1 MQMLKDKWSNF
12 RANTMAFFKPEGV
25 WNRQAIIAVLIGGFI
40 GWLIITVTFGMRL
53 KRMLKKV
60 PGVKLLFKTTRAVRS
75 IRVTRR
81 NSGGPRAMGGRR
93 VYRKK

>member
-1 MQMLKDKWSNF
+1 MQMLKDKLASF

-53 KRMLKKV
+53 KKLLKKV
-60 PGVKLLFKTTRAVRS
+60 PGVKMLFGTTRRVVRRAGS
-75 IRVTRR
+75 AARSTARR
-81 NSGGPRAMGGRR
+81 AASYR
-93 VYRKK
+93 RKK

>member
-1 MQMLKDKWSNF
+1 MLKDKFANF

-60 PGVKLLFKTTRAVRS
+60 PGVKMLFGTTKRVVRRAGSAARS
-75 IRVTRR
+75 TARR
-81 NSGGPRAMGGRR
+81 AASYR
-93 VYRKK
+93 RKK

>member
-1 MQMLKDKWSNF
+1 MQMLKDKFANF
-12 RANTMAFFKPEGV
+12 KANTMAFFKPEGV

-60 PGVKLLFKTTRAVRS
+60 PGVKMLFGTTKRVVRRAGSAARS
-75 IRVTRR
+75 TARR
-81 NSGGPRAMGGRR
+81 AASYR
-93 VYRKK
+93 RKK